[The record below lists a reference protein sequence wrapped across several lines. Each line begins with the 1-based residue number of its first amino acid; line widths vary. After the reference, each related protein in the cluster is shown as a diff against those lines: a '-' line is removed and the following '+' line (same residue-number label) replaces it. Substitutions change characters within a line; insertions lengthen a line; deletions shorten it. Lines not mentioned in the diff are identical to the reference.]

1 MAELDEISRVQSHFP
16 PHFPKA
22 KPRETLRLRGK
33 FVISPKYS
41 KIEKTAKYL
50 FAIRQHVFLQSENTF
65 ELVGI
70 TKHIGKMIRYIE
82 KYSTSSGQTS

>member
-1 MAELDEISRVQSHFP
+1 MAELDEMSCVQSYFP

-33 FVISPKYS
+33 FVISPNS

-50 FAIRQHVFLQSENTF
+50 FALRQHVFLQSENVF
-65 ELVGI
+65 KLVGI
-70 TKHIGKMIRYIE
+70 TKHIGKIIRYIE